1 MQLWIALAIA
11 PSVFAGSLPSRSL
24 DLVSRDTKEGDRPYP
39 PAFCLCRS
47 GDEDGPVDTAATD
60 TTLTQVVCKQ
70 VPDSTFKIYD
80 SPDKDPLHGG
90 CFSYYFIDFFF
101 NINESMEYFDPKC
114 REVSKQCQYWA
125 ECWGGDGTV
134 EQGQVMAKGNP
145 NGTCGEQKGP
155 SEEEEKKK
163 KKREEEKPVLL
174 STRTPQLTDD
184 DVPPFDEPF
193 CLCKYGAET
202 DDMGDK
208 TLTQDA
214 CTHVPDSQYFVYE
227 NSAGDLQGGCFS
239 YSFEKDFP
247 DINATAAYF
256 QNLCTTESGNQ
267 CQYFS
272 ECWGGGGTTDDG
284 QVVARGNHS
293 CPGDPPGNDGS
304 LHSRNAPVVLPR
316 QVE

>member
-1 MQLWIALAIA
+1 
-11 PSVFAGSLPSRSL
+11 
-24 DLVSRDTKEGDRPYP
+24 
-39 PAFCLCRS
+39 
-47 GDEDGPVDTAATD
+47 
-60 TTLTQVVCKQ
+60 
-70 VPDSTFKIYD
+70 
-80 SPDKDPLHGG
+80 
-90 CFSYYFIDFFF
+90 
-101 NINESMEYFDPKC
+101 MEYFDPKC

-155 SEEEEKKK
+155 SEEEEEEEKKKK

-193 CLCKYGAET
+193 CLCKYGAED

-227 NSAGDLQGGCFS
+227 NAAGDLQGGVRSFFFS
-239 YSFEKDFP
+239 PPFFLPFPIIRRNPPLPGKSLEKKKKKENSLIRNQFE
-247 DINATAAYF
+247 
-256 QNLCTTESGNQ
+256 
-267 CQYFS
+267 
-272 ECWGGGGTTDDG
+272 
-284 QVVARGNHS
+284 
-293 CPGDPPGNDGS
+293 
-304 LHSRNAPVVLPR
+304 
-316 QVE
+316 

>member
-1 MQLWIALAIA
+1 
-11 PSVFAGSLPSRSL
+11 
-24 DLVSRDTKEGDRPYP
+24 
-39 PAFCLCRS
+39 
-47 GDEDGPVDTAATD
+47 
-60 TTLTQVVCKQ
+60 
-70 VPDSTFKIYD
+70 
-80 SPDKDPLHGG
+80 
-90 CFSYYFIDFFF
+90 
-101 NINESMEYFDPKC
+101 MEYFDPLC

-155 SEEEEKKK
+155 SEEEEEKK
-163 KKREEEKPVLL
+163 KKRDEEETVLL

-193 CLCKYGAET
+193 CLCKYGAED

-214 CTHVPDSQYFVYE
+214 CTHVPDSQYSVYE
-227 NSAGDLQGGCFS
+227 NAAGDLQGGVRSFFFLFPFFSSLPYHPKKSAPSPRTTTERKKKKENSLIRNQCEQCFS

-293 CPGDPPGNDGS
+293 CPGDTPPNDGS
-304 LHSRNAPVVLPR
+304 LHSRNAPVLLPR
-316 QVE
+316 QIE

>member
-1 MQLWIALAIA
+1 
-11 PSVFAGSLPSRSL
+11 
-24 DLVSRDTKEGDRPYP
+24 
-39 PAFCLCRS
+39 
-47 GDEDGPVDTAATD
+47 
-60 TTLTQVVCKQ
+60 
-70 VPDSTFKIYD
+70 
-80 SPDKDPLHGG
+80 
-90 CFSYYFIDFFF
+90 
-101 NINESMEYFDPKC
+101 MEYFDPKC

-155 SEEEEKKK
+155 SEEEEEKK
-163 KKREEEKPVLL
+163 KKRDEEKTVLL

-227 NSAGDLQGGCFS
+227 NSAGDLQGGVRSFFFLLLFS
-239 YSFEKDFP
+239 SLPYHSKKSPLPWQSLGEKEEEK
-247 DINATAAYF
+247 AANPKSIRAVF
-256 QNLCTTESGNQ
+256 QLQ
-267 CQYFS
+267 
-272 ECWGGGGTTDDG
+272 
-284 QVVARGNHS
+284 
-293 CPGDPPGNDGS
+293 
-304 LHSRNAPVVLPR
+304 L
-316 QVE
+316 